1 MDTYNFI
8 SLLCNV
14 YFIFEQIRSERKSLG
29 LHGSYANLHIF
40 ILPIFIEDIMDQ
52 SPIGAFI
59 IAIIALVLV
68 YWGCNKIKKDEDKDK

>member
-1 MDTYNFI
+1 
-8 SLLCNV
+8 
-14 YFIFEQIRSERKSLG
+14 
-29 LHGSYANLHIF
+29 
-40 ILPIFIEDIMDQ
+40 MDQ